1 MFYNNKELRIS
12 LVLLSL
18 ITAILTLIG
27 LSLSVTAGVLILISG
42 LVAIAIHL
50 STEYYRYR
58 KLQKLSSDL
67 DKLLISGTPLPIRE
81 YNEGELSILANQI
94 QKMTLRLTESA
105 EAIKADK
112 VYLAD
117 SLADISHQLRTPLTA
132 MNLTTIML
140 RTPELSTEKRMELTG
155 ELRSLLT
162 RTEWLVETLLK
173 LSKLD
178 AGTVKL
184 ASGPVKIKSLLAR
197 ASKPIEIPMDLRNQK
212 LIISCAEEVFTG
224 DLIWTAEAIGN
235 ILKNCM
241 DHTPEGGTI
250 TVTAQETTLY
260 TQIEVEDSGN
270 GFDPKDIPH
279 LFERFYKGSNASETS
294 YGIGLALART
304 VITSQNGTV
313 QAMNGEC
320 GAKFVIK
327 FYKQVI

>member
-1 MFYNNKELRIS
+1 MFHNNKELRLS
-12 LVLLSL
+12 LILLSL
-18 ITAILTLIG
+18 ATVILTLIG
-27 LSLSVTAGVLILISG
+27 FSMSVTAGTLILISG
-42 LVAIAIHL
+42 LIAITIHF

-81 YNEGELSILANQI
+81 YDEGELSILANQI

-105 EAIKADK
+105 EAVKADK

-132 MNLTTIML
+132 MNLTATML
-140 RTPELSTEKRMELTG
+140 RTPDLTTEKRLELTS
-155 ELRSLLT
+155 ELRNLLT

-184 ASGPVKIKSLLAR
+184 TRKPVQVKDLISRAAGPVA
-197 ASKPIEIPMDLRNQK
+197 IPMDLRNQRM
-212 LIISCAEEVFTG
+212 IVNCAEEVFQS
-224 DLIWTAEAIGN
+224 DLVWTAEALGN

-241 DHTPEGGTI
+241 EHTPEGGTI
-250 TVTAQETTLY
+250 TITAQETALY
-260 TQIEVEDSGN
+260 TQIEVQDTGAC
-270 GFDPKDIPH
+270 FDAKDIPH

-304 VITSQNGTV
+304 VITAQNGTV
-313 QAMNGEC
+313 QAANGST